1 VTTSNDKPI
10 SQIPGLLKEHRRYV
24 WIAAIVASYAFLG
37 FFLAPWLVKKYAVD
51 AYSEIY
57 AAELQINKVEINP
70 FVLSL
75 RIIELELL
83 DPVGDPVLRTSEIFV
98 NFQLSSLFRWAWTF
112 DEFTIT
118 RPELFVARDKS
129 GDLNFAF
136 LTAEA
141 AAVEPSGPS
150 PEDPPSM
157 TRMMIFAFAL
167 HDGAVNWRDEVP
179 VDLVDTRFGPINIEI
194 QELNTLPRRAGRQTV
209 LITTETSGT
218 LSWTGSLGLNP
229 LKSTA
234 HASIKGSHF
243 PLASAYLRHES
254 GFDVVDGNVDVEL
267 DYTVDTLADGSLAAT
282 IDNFNLAF
290 NDVIVHTFS
299 GAPTADPEKS
309 DREVLRLPE
318 VRLAGGK
325 LRWPEQTVSIESL
338 SINDTL
344 VSIFRV
350 TDGALNIDRQPAQ
363 TATLPE
369 TPSETLP
376 DDAAQSEWQ
385 VSLNDF
391 AINHLA
397 MNLVD
402 HSVEPF
408 ADIGIADFNLHIS
421 DINNSSGARFPS
433 SLSLQVRSGG
443 TLAMD
448 GYLSFLPDVL
458 FDFDLTIDNI
468 ALAGAH
474 PYIKPLADLNLD
486 SGAINVTG
494 HVNNS
499 SDEGLLFKG
508 DVEIAD
514 FELSETDEGTRL
526 GSWTRLLADNILFT
540 SASES
545 LEISELRLEQPY
557 GDLVIAE
564 DGSLNLGRVEKEDAS
579 EVQTEPE
586 TTQSD
591 SSLAITVGRVVITDG
606 AADFADFSL
615 PLPFTAKIAE
625 LEGSMTTIST
635 ASNEP
640 STVEF
645 EGKVDEYGFVRVT
658 GFITP
663 LDVQLNTDM
672 SVTFQNVNMPKFT
685 AYTIPFAG
693 REIASGTLD
702 LALGY
707 RVTEGQLVGENN
719 IVLRDLELGEKV
731 EHAGAMSL
739 PLGLAVALL
748 KGPEGNI
755 DIDLP
760 VSGDV
765 NDPDFNYGGIVFK
778 ALANLIIKIVASPFA
793 LLANLVGFEANEL
806 EYISFLDGRSDLTP
820 PEMQKAAKLAEALA
834 LRPELVLDIP
844 GVIDRESDG
853 LALQTAHLDAIVEAR
868 ITAQAAA
875 DDSGDLYADQRQAVL
890 EKLFLEQAQAVET
903 NLSLALQDLRARFT
917 TQIETEDGSETHFD
931 ELAYANDLNRQLV
944 DLQALTDAELVVL
957 AAERKENTR
966 AAILANDQSLENR
979 ITLGG
984 NQAVE
989 KKSDESIQLRV
1000 TLSVGSKSK
1009 RVNDEPQDDQSD

>member
-1 VTTSNDKPI
+1 
-10 SQIPGLLKEHRRYV
+10 L
-24 WIAAIVASYAFLG
+24 LG
-37 FFLAPWLVKKYAVD
+37 FFLAPWLVKKYAVE
-51 AYSEIY
+51 AYDEMY
-57 AAELQINKVEINP
+57 AAELRMNKVDINP

-75 RIIELELL
+75 RIVELELL
-83 DPVGDPVLRTSEIFV
+83 DPAGQPVVRAGEIFV

-112 DEFTIT
+112 DEFRVT

-136 LTAEA
+136 LTAEDIVGGPSDPTA
-141 AAVEPSGPS
+141 EEPSP
-150 PEDPPSM
+150 M
-157 TRMMIFAFAL
+157 TRMMIFAFAINN
-167 HDGAVNWRDEVP
+167 GSVNWRDEVP
-179 VDLVDTRFGPINIEI
+179 VDLVATRFGPINIEI
-194 QELNTLPRRAGRQTV
+194 QELNTLPQRSGHQTV

-218 LSWTGSLGLNP
+218 LSWTGSLELNP
-229 LKSTA
+229 LKSAA

-243 PLASAYLRHES
+243 PLASAYVRHES
-254 GFDVVDGNVDVEL
+254 GFDIVDGNVDVEL
-267 DYTVDTLADGSLAAT
+267 DYTVDTLADGSLSAT
-282 IDNFNLAF
+282 VDNFTLAF

-299 GAPTADPEKS
+299 GAPTADPENP

-318 VRLAGGK
+318 VRLTGGT

-338 SINDTL
+338 NIDDTL
-344 VSIFRV
+344 VSIFRDK
-350 TDGALNIDRQPAQ
+350 DGVLNIGRQPVQA
-363 TATLPE
+363 ATTPE
-369 TPSETLP
+369 SMP
-376 DDAAQSEWQ
+376 DDAAPSGWQ
-385 VSLNDF
+385 VSLDDI

-397 MNLVD
+397 VNLVD

-408 ADIGIADFNLHIS
+408 ADVGISDFNLHIS
-421 DINNSSGARFPS
+421 DINNDPGARFPS
-433 SLSLQVRSGG
+433 SLSLQVRTGG

-448 GYLSFLPDVL
+448 GNLSFLPDLL

-499 SDEGLLFKG
+499 SGEDLLFKG
-508 DVEIAD
+508 DIEIVD
-514 FELSETDEGTRL
+514 FALSETDEGTRL
-526 GSWTRLLADNILFT
+526 GSWTRLLADNVLFS
-540 SASES
+540 SANES

-564 DGSLNLGRVEKEDAS
+564 DGSLNLGRVEKEGSS
-579 EVQTEPE
+579 EAQTEAE
-586 TTQSD
+586 STQSD
-591 SSLAITVGRVVITDG
+591 SNLAITVGRVVITQG

-615 PLPFTAKIAE
+615 PLPFAAKIAE

-658 GFITP
+658 GFVTP

-672 SVTFQNVNMPKFT
+672 SVAFQNVNMPKFT

-693 REIASGTLD
+693 REIASGALD
-702 LALGY
+702 LKLGY
-707 RVTEGQLVGENN
+707 QVTEGQLVGENN

-731 EHAGAMSL
+731 EHPGAMSL
-739 PLGLAVALL
+739 PLGLAIALL
-748 KGPEGNI
+748 KGPDGNI

-760 VSGDV
+760 VRGDV
-765 NDPDFNYGGIVFK
+765 NDPEFSYGGIIFK

-793 LLANLVGFEANEL
+793 LLANLVGIEANDL

-834 LRPELVLDIP
+834 LRPELALEIP

-868 ITAQAAA
+868 IAAQASA
-875 DDSGDLYADQRQAVL
+875 DGGDDMYADQRRTVL
-890 EKLFLEQAQAVET
+890 EELFLEQPVET
-903 NLSLALQDLRARFT
+903 DLPLALQDLRARFT
-917 TQIETEDGSETHFD
+917 TQLESEEGAESHFD
-931 ELAYANDLNRQLV
+931 ELAYANELNRLLV
-944 DLQALTDAELVVL
+944 DLQVLTDAELIVL
-957 AAERKENTR
+957 ATERKENTR
-966 AAILANDQSLENR
+966 AAILANDESLGNR
-979 ITLGG
+979 ITLGS

-989 KKSDESIQLRV
+989 TRSDENIQLKV
-1000 TLSVGSKSK
+1000 ILSVGSKSPG
-1009 RVNDEPQDDQSD
+1009 VEDESQGDQSN